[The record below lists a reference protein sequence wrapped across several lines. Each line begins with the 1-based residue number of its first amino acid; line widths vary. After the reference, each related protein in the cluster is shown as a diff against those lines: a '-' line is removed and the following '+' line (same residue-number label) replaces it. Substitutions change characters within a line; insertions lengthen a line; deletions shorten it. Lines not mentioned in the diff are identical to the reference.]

1 MNELELSDE
10 IPESFL
16 QGIKDAMEGRVYP
29 MSVVMSSKSDD
40 YNQGYRDGFN
50 QCLKDQTE
58 LGNNLIASIKPDG
71 NPSRDTIM
79 SVQEDIYAAVH
90 KALDEGDTRVKE
102 LRVLVDTR
110 NTVISALEKDLRDQS
125 DRLEERID
133 RLADD
138 KRELTTQLGTSARRI
153 NDLNLEAEKSAATI
167 NHLDKA
173 ARLLQEKLDS
183 GFTNLTT
190 AHKEELAGRDLDVIS
205 LKREHA
211 AYVEKT
217 NNEIEQLTLNLES
230 SIKESDAEINHWK
243 RENARLIDERN
254 KNASSL
260 EKEIALREAEIQSL
274 VADRAK
280 LVQKHDESL
289 EQMRVRYEASTA
301 HDANVIKTLYTE
313 RQSVQDLYQ
322 EERSLVKKAWEALGY
337 NAANGMPSK
346 SLEELIREKDVQIET
361 LQKSRETATF
371 EHADH
376 AAALRT
382 EIDRLNA
389 RQEIMEVTIA
399 RYKGLQDQSELLA
412 RCADAM
418 EREQYSG
425 SGADIPE
432 LIAEVRKQSLAT
444 K

>member
-1 MNELELSDE
+1 
-10 IPESFL
+10 
-16 QGIKDAMEGRVYP
+16 
-29 MSVVMSSKSDD
+29 
-40 YNQGYRDGFN
+40 
-50 QCLKDQTE
+50 
-58 LGNNLIASIKPDG
+58 
-71 NPSRDTIM
+71 M

-110 NTVISALEKDLRDQS
+110 NTDISALEKDLRDQS

-243 RENARLIDERN
+243 REIARLIDERN
-254 KNASSL
+254 KNVSSL